1 MPSHNKRER
10 PEAQSDEEKKR
21 QAKERRADL
30 IAGKIETQLC
40 AGYNKLHRTGVL
52 LHQVKANLEMIGGLV
67 CRQKDEIK
75 QNIKDLHAVQRGT
88 NIRLTVVA
96 EAAQLKYLKAMYDQ
110 ISELSKVEEAIAKAH
125 AEASEDNAK
134 RTGHGRHSRPFGQ
147 ARGEM
152 RERQAVASKDPQKL
166 Q

>member
-10 PEAQSDEEKKR
+10 PDAQSEEEKKR

-30 IAGKIETQLC
+30 IASKIETQLC

-75 QNIKDLHAVQRGT
+75 QNLRDLHEAERGT

-96 EAAQLKYLKAMYDQ
+96 EAAHLQYLNAMYEQ
-110 ISELSKVEEAIAKAH
+110 IRELGKVEEAIAKAH
-125 AEASEDNAK
+125 AEASEENEK
-134 RTGHGRHSRPFGQ
+134 RNGPWTPLPPIR
-147 ARGEM
+147 
-152 RERQAVASKDPQKL
+152 ASPR
-166 Q
+166 